1 MNLPDSIPHSI
12 DCPCGQIANLE
23 WQYPSALH
31 KFLGLKH
38 LSYYCK
44 DCKNSFTTTSSDEVS
59 MCIFNSKK
67 RSLKRKNKIKKII

>member
-1 MNLPDSIPHSI
+1 MNLPNSIPHSI

-23 WQYPSALH
+23 WVYPNALR
-31 KFLGLKH
+31 KY

-59 MCIFNSKK
+59 MHIFNSKK
-67 RSLKRKNKIKKII
+67 RSLKRKGKIKKII